1 MANTMADKKKTSSLN
16 QMAELNV
23 QDGGKEKE
31 QDESSRTVTRERVE
45 PKERESKTVVRER
58 ENKPN
63 RRDNKAPS
71 AAQNLRNNRIV
82 RFFFEAYYELRHK
95 VTWPTFEQA
104 RNLTIVVLVLSAAL
118 GILLSLVDLGLS
130 QLFFLINNL
139 PGIK

>member
-1 MANTMADKKKTSSLN
+1 MADKKKTSSLN
-16 QMAELNV
+16 QMAEPNI

-31 QDESSRTVTRERVE
+31 QNKSSKTVTREQLE

-58 ENKPN
+58 ENKSN
-63 RRDNKAPS
+63 RRDTKTS
-71 AAQNLRNNRIV
+71 VGTLTRLRNSRIV

-104 RNLTIVVLVLSAAL
+104 RNLTLVVLVLSAVL
-118 GILLSLVDLGLS
+118 GILLGLVDLGLS